1 MVEAAVLSVV
11 RFVFYVITVFL
22 LFYSVRFMWIQV
34 EKFRYKV
41 QGYSI
46 EKRIDCDEWLLI
58 LISSLVL
65 AIPLGSA
72 WCDLIL
78 SK

>member
-1 MVEAAVLSVV
+1 MTEL
-11 RFVFYVITVFL
+11 VFYAFRICFYLITVFL
-22 LFYSVRFMWIQV
+22 LFYSVRFIWIQV

>member
-11 RFVFYVITVFL
+11 QFCFYLITVFL
-22 LFYSVRFMWIQV
+22 LFYSVRFIWIQV

-46 EKRIDCDEWLLI
+46 EKRIDHDEWLLI
-58 LISSLVL
+58 LISSIILD
-65 AIPLGSA
+65 IPLGSA